1 MKCPVCGAAEMV
13 HDTRDLPYTYK
24 GETTIIKAVT
34 GEFCPACG
42 ESITDFAESSRVSA
56 DMLAFNREV
65 NATRIEPAEIAETR
79 AALQL
84 SQRDASILFGGGI
97 NAFNRYEAGATR
109 PPLSLV
115 QLLRLLRNHPELLEE
130 VRKNSPATA
139 QVQPL
144 SMKQPNTKSLPA
156 ALRR

>member
-1 MKCPVCGAAEMV
+1 MKCPTCGSAEMV

-24 GETTIIKAVT
+24 GETTTISAVT
-34 GEFCPACG
+34 GDFCPACG
-42 ESITDFAESSRVSA
+42 ESVTDFDESSRVSA
-56 DMLAFNREV
+56 DMLAFNKEV

-79 AALQL
+79 VALKL
-84 SQRDASILFGGGI
+84 SQRDASVLFGGGI

-130 VRKNSPATA
+130 VRTNSPAAA
-139 QVQPL
+139 QALPL
-144 SMKQPNTKSLPA
+144 GIKQPMAKPLPA
-156 ALRR
+156 ALRG

>member
-1 MKCPVCGAAEMV
+1 MKCPTCGAAEMV

-24 GETTIIKAVT
+24 GETTTISAVT
-34 GEFCPACG
+34 GDFCPACG

-79 AALQL
+79 VALKL
-84 SQRDASILFGGGI
+84 SQRDASVLFGGGI

-130 VRKNSPATA
+130 VRSNSPAAA
-139 QVQPL
+139 QARPL
-144 SMKQPNTKSLPA
+144 GLKQPMAKPLPA